1 MNVYIVESFFSQY
14 DDKYQRIEGVFRNKE
29 DADNLVKE
37 IEKQYQATDEEEAL
51 YYKLIDIYDDC
62 ECELDPFDWFAS
74 QSEFDKREA
83 EVEKLFKEKSGYTA
97 EFLNE
102 LANKFYAE
110 FQFCRVTEEELL

>member
-62 ECELDPFDWFAS
+62 EWELGPFDWFAS
-74 QSEFDKREA
+74 QSELDKREA